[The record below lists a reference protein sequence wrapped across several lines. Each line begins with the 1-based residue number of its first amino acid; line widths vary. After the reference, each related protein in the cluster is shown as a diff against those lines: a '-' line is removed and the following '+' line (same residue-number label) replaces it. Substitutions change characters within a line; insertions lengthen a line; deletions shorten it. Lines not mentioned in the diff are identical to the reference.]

1 MMRPAAAAGPAVTA
15 RAIRL
20 RVRPTLMTLLAA
32 CSGAGLIG
40 CGQVQVRPLATGVV
54 EQPAYMLSGETL
66 AQLRSEAQRLCP
78 QGAEVLRQAQRVDG
92 GHESAAAAHWSTRWL
107 LQAQQRMAPP
117 SQGAQLTVL
126 CQPMPG
132 DAMLAKAP
140 IPAAAS
146 SSPAALNSRVAGAA
160 PDGPRGAA
168 GLSPV
173 GEGDVRDG
181 MSAALPA
188 TGVRQG
194 EAPAG
199 TAPVLASR
207 KPTRASSAPVLSY

>member
-1 MMRPAAAAGPAVTA
+1 MTRPVAAAGPGPAALAV
-15 RAIRL
+15 RL
-20 RVRPTLMTLLAA
+20 RVPPGRAVFAVIAAAATL
-32 CSGAGLIG
+32 SG

-66 AQLRSEAQRLCP
+66 AQLRSEALRLCP

-92 GHESAAAAHWSTRWL
+92 GHESATSAHWSTRWL
-107 LQAQQRMAPP
+107 LQAQQRMTPP
-117 SQGAQLTVL
+117 SQAAQLMVV

-132 DAMLAKAP
+132 DASLAKA
-140 IPAAAS
+140 AAS
-146 SSPAALNSRVAGAA
+146 AVATTPIQGVHRTAGAM
-160 PDGPRGAA
+160 PDAQRGAAA

-188 TGVRQG
+188 TGVRQ
-194 EAPAG
+194 ADTPASTRPQVVG
-199 TAPVLASR
+199 RL
-207 KPTRASSAPVLSY
+207 PTRPSSAPVLSY